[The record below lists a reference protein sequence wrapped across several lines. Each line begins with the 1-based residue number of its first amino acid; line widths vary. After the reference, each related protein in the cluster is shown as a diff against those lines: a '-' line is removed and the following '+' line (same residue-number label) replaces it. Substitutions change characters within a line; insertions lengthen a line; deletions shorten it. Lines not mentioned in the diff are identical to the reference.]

1 MNRVIAFFC
10 ADEPLAFRACLP
22 EQSLAAP
29 DPDVSCS
36 LLPQPDRASAT
47 IAVADTVVPKA
58 LPMLLKLTDPTF
70 LVGLRSP
77 GKRMRWRW
85 TERTWKVNG
94 R

>member
-10 ADEPLAFRACLP
+10 ADEPLAFKACLP

-29 DPDVSCS
+29 DPDVFS
-36 LLPQPDRASAT
+36 LLPHPERASAT

-70 LVGLRSP
+70 LVVARSAGNVCGGSGRNPP
-77 GKRMRWRW
+77 GR
-85 TERTWKVNG
+85 
-94 R
+94 